1 MSCMIISKMQNK
13 VKNANNQIIAFYDKD
28 NNKKFICYTD
38 SGQFHNAEKI
48 GREIMAKDKSI
59 AYAKT
64 YYKGDETAISK
75 INEKSLKKT
84 KEKKKSKSNDFNI
97 SM

>member
-1 MSCMIISKMQNK
+1 MQNK

-59 AYAKT
+59 ASKT
-64 YYKGDETAISK
+64 
-75 INEKSLKKT
+75 
-84 KEKKKSKSNDFNI
+84 KSKSNDFGI